1 MNFELCCE
9 LWKAGGGINLRE
21 IFDSMFVCLGVL
33 GEFVES
39 ILGKYF
45 W

>member
-9 LWKAGGGINLRE
+9 LWEEEGGINLRE
-21 IFDSMFVCLGVL
+21 IFDSMFVCSGVV

-39 ILGKYF
+39 ILGKY
-45 W
+45 